1 MNEKEDCSQLAPYL
15 LSTGSF
21 TFTFLLLC
29 LPRGSERKHHCLIS
43 DPRTLSQLPPHHHKG
58 GASPGITLHILP
70 HCTEGS
76 PQSASHWACLC
87 LTQNIWSHLRY
98 NVLNILMSYLQLRLK
113 LKKKGERDTFMSA
126 FQFAELWINW
136 ASIMRLFFCEDET
149 SQSPICPVL
158 DLGLHRSYLG
168 FKWFFFNGFWVNPI
182 RAAQTLCSHPLNSS
196 VVAGEGGTPSGQTP
210 SALRNRECLMCIN
223 NNELLGWAAWKNSK
237 QTEVV

>member
-43 DPRTLSQLPPHHHKG
+43 DPRTLSQLLPHHHKG

-87 LTQNIWSHLRY
+87 LSQNIWSHLRY

-113 LKKKGERDTFMSA
+113 LKKKGGKGHIHLRISVCRTVNK
-126 FQFAELWINW
+126 L
-136 ASIMRLFFCEDET
+136 SIHHETFFCEDET

>member
-21 TFTFLLLC
+21 TFLLLC
-29 LPRGSERKHHCLIS
+29 LPRGSEWKHHCLIS
-43 DPRTLSQLPPHHHKG
+43 DPRTLSQFPPHHHKG

-76 PQSASHWACLC
+76 PQSVSHWACLC

-98 NVLNILMSYLQLRLK
+98 NVLNILVSYLEFRLK
-113 LKKKGERDTFMSA
+113 LEKKGGKGNIHVRTSVCRTVNK
-126 FQFAELWINW
+126 L
-136 ASIMRLFFCEDET
+136 SIHHEAFFCEDET

>member
-21 TFTFLLLC
+21 TFTFLPLC

-76 PQSASHWACLC
+76 PQSASHWA
-87 LTQNIWSHLRY
+87 
-98 NVLNILMSYLQLRLK
+98 
-113 LKKKGERDTFMSA
+113 
-126 FQFAELWINW
+126 
-136 ASIMRLFFCEDET
+136 
-149 SQSPICPVL
+149 PICPVL

>member
-1 MNEKEDCSQLAPYL
+1 MFTSWEWKETPLFDIWSSHPEPASPSPPQRGCFPWHHTPHLAPL
-15 LSTGSF
+15 HWGVATVCQSLGLF
-21 TFTFLLLC
+21 M
-29 LPRGSERKHHCLIS
+29 
-43 DPRTLSQLPPHHHKG
+43 PH
-58 GASPGITLHILP
+58 P
-70 HCTEGS
+70 E
-76 PQSASHWACLC
+76 
-87 LTQNIWSHLRY
+87 HLKPSY
-98 NVLNILMSYLQLRLK
+98 IQCNVFNILMSYLQLRLK
-113 LKKKGERDTFMSA
+113 LKKKRGKGHIHVRISVCRTVNK
-126 FQFAELWINW
+126 L
-136 ASIMRLFFCEDET
+136 SIHHETFFCEDET